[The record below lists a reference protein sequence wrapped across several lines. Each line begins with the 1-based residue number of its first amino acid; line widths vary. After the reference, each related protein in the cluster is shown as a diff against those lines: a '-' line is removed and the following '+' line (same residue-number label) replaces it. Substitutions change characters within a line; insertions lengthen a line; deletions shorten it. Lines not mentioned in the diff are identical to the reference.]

1 MRRLRAVRPL
11 LFWIKD
17 KSMVEQNKIII
28 NEIPSKTWS
37 WCKMNK
43 AEVSFESG
51 LENFFPEVRGES
63 GVEYTQNGTLLW
75 DSLAETKGGVGSGAD
90 SLFDDALPVGIIAKK
105 GSKVLAPVV
114 LNYSFADG
122 SRGVTSQV
130 IKAEE
135 DSEVTVIILS
145 SSQKSGRGFQA
156 LKTKI
161 VAKANSKVHV
171 IKVQLL
177 GDGFVQVCDTA
188 SCCDESAE
196 VEVTHIVLGG
206 AKTYVGVGSNLKEYK
221 SSFKSDLAYYTRGN
235 QELDLN
241 YIVLQYGKKTDCVMN
256 VYGTMN
262 DQSKKTY
269 RGTIDFKNGCAG
281 STGNE
286 QEETLLLS
294 PKVVNNSIPVILCDE
309 EDVSGEHGA
318 SIGRLSE
325 DMLFYMESRGI
336 SLEVAENLMAR
347 AKVQRV
353 VNKIGDEKVCGQV
366 EAFMDDLFGKI

>member
-1 MRRLRAVRPL
+1 M
-11 LFWIKD
+11 
-17 KSMVEQNKIII
+17 
-28 NEIPSKTWS
+28 
-37 WCKMNK
+37 
-43 AEVSFESG
+43 
-51 LENFFPEVRGES
+51 
-63 GVEYTQNGTLLW
+63 
-75 DSLAETKGGVGSGAD
+75 
-90 SLFDDALPVGIIAKK
+90 
-105 GSKVLAPVV
+105 
-114 LNYSFADG
+114 
-122 SRGVTSQV
+122 
-130 IKAEE
+130 
-135 DSEVTVIILS
+135 
-145 SSQKSGRGFQA
+145 
-156 LKTKI
+156 
-161 VAKANSKVHV
+161 
-171 IKVQLL
+171 
-177 GDGFVQVCDTA
+177 
-188 SCCDESAE
+188 
-196 VEVTHIVLGG
+196 EVTHIVLGG

-336 SLEVAENLMAR
+336 SLEVAENLIAR